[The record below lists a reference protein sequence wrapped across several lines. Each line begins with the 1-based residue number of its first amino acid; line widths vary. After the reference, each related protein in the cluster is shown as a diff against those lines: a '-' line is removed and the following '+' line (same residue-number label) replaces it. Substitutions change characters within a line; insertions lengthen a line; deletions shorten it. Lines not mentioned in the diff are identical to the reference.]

1 MCVISLVPTF
11 LLFMIKMSDSELARS
26 IKYRPV
32 PFNFVDLEAKASDFM
47 SKVKFDANQ
56 IASEARDEVA
66 RLRAAAFAEIEQTRE
81 RARIEAESIRSHLDD
96 LNKKLQEE
104 ESNFEK
110 RKAQLEAETKALRE
124 QARLE
129 EETAKKTGY
138 EDGYNI
144 GYSEGTAKGYAD
156 GELQATVDY
165 AERVRNEAS
174 IQLGVQLE
182 TLMPA
187 LKIMIDRLET
197 ARQSFLQLWEQ
208 SAIHFAVLIANRA
221 ISREL
226 PNMIDV
232 PLRLIRESLELG
244 TGSTSIKIRI
254 NPDDYES
261 LKPQIDLLVDE
272 LSVAAQTQIVPD
284 GKISSGGCV
293 LETALGVIDNQIESR
308 LERIEQELCFTNS

>member
-1 MCVISLVPTF
+1 
-11 LLFMIKMSDSELARS
+11 MIKMSDSELARS